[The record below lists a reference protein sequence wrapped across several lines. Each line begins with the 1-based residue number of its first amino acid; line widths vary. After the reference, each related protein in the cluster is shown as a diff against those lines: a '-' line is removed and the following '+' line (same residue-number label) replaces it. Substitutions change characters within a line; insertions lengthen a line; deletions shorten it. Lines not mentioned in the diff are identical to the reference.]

1 MSCKGQVAWE
11 LENCSD
17 QQEQVQALLGVGVSI
32 EFTVAAENTDVV
44 NVAGQVVD
52 ANGDPVTQPYG
63 FYMWLSDDAGGALA
77 AAGPS
82 GGGAIG
88 THGIILEEFTA
99 DTSFQVLSGADG
111 AFDIDFTEAGALT
124 LYLNALL
131 PDGTIVTSSILT
143 WTGP

>member
-1 MSCKGQVAWE
+1 MTCKGQTAWE

-32 EFTVAAENTDVV
+32 EFTVGAEGVGDVV

-63 FYMWLSDDAGGALA
+63 FYMWLSDAAGGALA

-88 THGIILEEFTA
+88 TDGIILEEFTA
-99 DTSFQVLSGADG
+99 DKSYQVLSDATG

-131 PDGTIVTSSILT
+131 PDGTIVSSTVLT
-143 WTGP
+143 WAA